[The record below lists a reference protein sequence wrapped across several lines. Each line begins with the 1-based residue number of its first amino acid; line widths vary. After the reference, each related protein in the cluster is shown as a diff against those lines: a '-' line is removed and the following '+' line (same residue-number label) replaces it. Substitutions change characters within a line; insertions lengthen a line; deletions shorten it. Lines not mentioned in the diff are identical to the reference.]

1 MNKKFIVR
9 GIILIAAVALIV
21 IGVLNGDFRAAKS
34 KASFICYE
42 CIGIG

>member
-1 MNKKFIVR
+1 MKNKKTKFYSILILSLLFLVI
-9 GIILIAAVALIV
+9 GIINNDYKKIK
-21 IGVLNGDFRAAKS
+21 N